1 MKSDYAV
8 ITARSPRVAV
18 LLPDLDGA
26 DGARSDAD
34 LDRTLEWFGRV
45 WGGAH
50 MICLPSR
57 TGGVSIV
64 FRRLAAAYD
73 PDLVMPWQPTL
84 GSIALADLNAAEN
97 LVAGAKACKG
107 ANHSGL
113 LAQLDGTAAILA
125 CTASVRRHA
134 DPATLVSVLSTF
146 NAELSAYA
154 YHLQDEFPPPLTLL
168 TSLGRQPAV
177 DKFLSP
183 LAPATVAAA
192 DREMIGRPTADL
204 DLSGLDPWRRRLLKG
219 QFGVVGGDGPGL
231 RPTGEL
237 VTVHPV
243 DPSADAHACAM
254 VGLTGTHLTS
264 NAPPWAFGS
273 VLGSTPLERSKT
285 GLQVLSYGRALPRP
299 FLVVAGDSVEDFC
312 LYLCWLR
319 LYGEGAAAWLPDAAV
334 PHDRL
339 DDDGSATDPWEGVF
353 EVVRQMV
360 DDLPGHTYDGGWIT
374 SFTIDAD
381 RLGFLRTAL
390 GARYWHDVVP
400 ARFAAMPV
408 VVPDDLPVP
417 AAPPFYVA
425 VGDVFERGLPLVI
438 HDDGTVGSV
447 VRSPVPLLMSDS
459 TKGGTDALIGN
470 WVADVTVARC
480 RLPPRRRSALAAER
494 DASLVDAGLVRVGR
508 SGTAAVGVAKHDLPA
523 GLLVD
528 HALTD
533 LSLRDPDLGTLLGHL
548 LPDGMAWQLS
558 DAGRFYQGF
567 ADMAGGL
574 AGLVDML
581 RDPATYAIL
590 NGFLNTG
597 RGAGGVL
604 LADSRRRYLR
614 SVECRAL
621 VRARTN
627 GDSAT
632 VRGTRA
638 VMDRLIAAGILT
650 RGLIL
655 KCSRCRATAFQPL
668 AAVNDRFACPRCSF
682 SQPLT
687 SKSWCDTPPHEP
699 AWFYRLDELVYQALL
714 ENVRVPA
721 LALAE
726 IGACSENARHLWSIE
741 LVRDGERELEL
752 DFLCLVEGK
761 LSAGEAKSNGTLSG
775 KDAKREVRKTLTG
788 ARYAQADQVVFAT
801 TDPEW
806 SQPMHDVVRD
816 LVSTLDRPRALLLTA
831 LA

>member
-1 MKSDYAV
+1 VKSDYAIV
-8 ITARSPRVAV
+8 TARSPRVVV
-18 LLPDLDGA
+18 LLPDLDGP
-26 DGARSDAD
+26 DGPRADAD

-45 WGGAH
+45 WGGAY

-57 TGGVSIV
+57 TGGVSTV

-73 PDLVMPWQPTL
+73 PDLVLPWQPTL

-97 LVAGAKACKG
+97 LVAEAKARG
-107 ANHSGL
+107 GSGRSAL

-125 CTASVRRHA
+125 CTAPVRRHA

-146 NAELSAYA
+146 NAELPAYA
-154 YHLQDEFPPPLTLL
+154 NHLQAEFPAPLTSLAA
-168 TSLGRQPAV
+168 LGRQPAV

-183 LAPATVAAA
+183 LKPATVAAA

-204 DLSGLDPWRRRLLKG
+204 DLSGLDLWRRRLLKG
-219 QFGVVGGDGPGL
+219 QFGVVGGGGPGL

-237 VTVHPV
+237 ATLYPV
-243 DPSADAHACAM
+243 DPSVDAHACATA
-254 VGLTGTHLTS
+254 GLTGTH
-264 NAPPWAFGS
+264 PAFGGPSWADAS
-273 VLGSTPLERSKT
+273 VLASTPLERSKT
-285 GLQVLSYGRALPRP
+285 GLQVWSYGRALPRP
-299 FLVVAGDSVEDFC
+299 FLVVAGDSVEDYC

-319 LYGEGAAAWLPDAAV
+319 LYGEGAAAWLPDEAV
-334 PHDRL
+334 PDARL
-339 DDDGSATDPWEGVF
+339 DDDGSATDPWKGVF
-353 EVVRQMV
+353 EVVRQMA

-374 SFTIDAD
+374 SFTIDAE
-381 RLGFLRTAL
+381 RLGLLKIAL
-390 GARYWHDVVP
+390 CASYWHDVVP

-408 VVPDDLPVP
+408 VAPDDLPVP

-425 VGDVFERGLPLVI
+425 VGDVFERALPLLF

-447 VRSPVPLLMSDS
+447 VRSPVPFLLSDAAKS
-459 TKGGTDALIGN
+459 GTDMLIGN

-480 RLPPRRRSALAAER
+480 RLPPRRRAAAAAEL
-494 DASLVDAGLVRVGR
+494 DTSLLDAGLVRVGR
-508 SGTAAVGVAKHDLPA
+508 SGTAAVGVAQQNLPA
-523 GLLVD
+523 ELLVD
-528 HALTD
+528 HALTG
-533 LSLRDPDLGTLLGHL
+533 LSLRDPDLSTLLGHL
-548 LPDGMAWQLS
+548 LQDGMAWQLS

-574 AGLVDML
+574 AGLVDTL
-581 RDPATYAIL
+581 RDPATSAIL
-590 NGFLNTG
+590 DGFRDTA
-597 RGAGGVL
+597 RGAGRVL
-604 LADSRRRYLR
+604 LADSRRYLR

-627 GDSAT
+627 GDPVT

-638 VMDRLIAAGILT
+638 VMDRLLAVGILT

-668 AAVNDRFACPRCSF
+668 AAVDNRFACPRCSF
-682 SQPLT
+682 SQLLT
-687 SKSWCDTPPHEP
+687 NQSWCDTPPHEP

-714 ENVRVPA
+714 KNVRVPA

-726 IGACSENARHLWSIE
+726 LGACSENARHLWSVE
-741 LVRDGERELEL
+741 LVCDGKRELEL

-761 LSAGEAKSNGTLSG
+761 LSAGEAKTNGKLS
-775 KDAKREVRKTLTG
+775 KRDATAEVGKTLTG
-788 ARYAQADQVVFAT
+788 ARHTQADQVVFAT

-806 SQPMHDVVRD
+806 SQPMLDVVQNS
-816 LVSTLDRPRALLLTA
+816 VSTLDRPRALLLTA